1 MSMKGN
7 IADLGIAQLIQFP
20 AMSGKSGRLVLSRG
34 NDRAQ
39 LEYEAGELFH
49 ATLGA
54 IEGFAVLVEIL
65 PWTQGTFEFQIDVMP
80 SVRTIDM
87 DLGKA
92 LMRATQQ
99 GDEKGAGGAE
109 GAAGTEQPENREA
122 QATAAFSS
130 CFGASWSGKVFA
142 RLTTFLAEHPVFFY
156 ACVMRRSGEVRA
168 EYVKPADDLGESAQT
183 FGLLRDIMK
192 NYAHVCQGRMVVDA
206 SYCTMALR
214 AFGEDEVLIALAK
227 STVSLAAVE
236 KAIDSLVTQLDDP
249 LALESP

>member
-7 IADLGIAQLIQFP
+7 ISDLGIAQLIQFP

-34 NDRAQ
+34 DQRAQ
-39 LEYEAGELFH
+39 LEYESGELFH
-49 ATLGA
+49 ATLGTV
-54 IEGFAVLVEIL
+54 EGFAVLVEIL
-65 PWTQGTFEFQIDVMP
+65 PWTDGSFEFLLDVMP
-80 SVRTIDM
+80 TVRTIDM

-92 LMRATQQ
+92 LMRATLQ
-99 GDEKGAGGAE
+99 GDEKSADSQ
-109 GAAGTEQPENREA
+109 EQPDSREA

-130 CFGASWSGKVFA
+130 CFGDSWSGKVFA

-156 ACVMRRSGEVRA
+156 ACVMRRSGEIRA

-183 FGLLRDIMK
+183 FSLLRDIMK

-214 AFGEDEVLIALAK
+214 AFGDDEVLIALAK
-227 STVSLAAVE
+227 SSVTQEAVE
-236 KAIDSLVTQLDDP
+236 EAIDGLVTQLDDP
-249 LALESP
+249 LELEST